1 MRYHKQFDRWPNIY
15 LLALLAGGACL
26 GLTISMDELRHTFGM
41 TVCTLFLF
49 LIAWILRKGRGHYL
63 DIDTENIIHHGFKHW
78 SVRKADVAGVEHGRK
93 GWIDDR
99 DPYLTVRTGTG
110 DYSVD
115 GGFLLDEQ
123 RVEELAQAMR
133 NTNAPPHSTTT
144 RAS

>member
-1 MRYHKQFDRWPNIY
+1 MRYHKQFARRPNIY

-26 GLTISMDELRHTFGM
+26 CLTFSMDELRHTFGM
-41 TVCTLFLF
+41 AVCTLFF
-49 LIAWILRKGRGHYL
+49 FVIAWILRKGREHYL
-63 DIDTENIIHHGFKHW
+63 DIDGERIVHHGFTRW

-99 DPYLTVRTGTG
+99 DPYLTVRTAAG
-110 DYSVD
+110 DYTVD

-123 RVEELAQAMR
+123 RVEELARAMGDSC
-133 NTNAPPHSTTT
+133 APYHSTTT